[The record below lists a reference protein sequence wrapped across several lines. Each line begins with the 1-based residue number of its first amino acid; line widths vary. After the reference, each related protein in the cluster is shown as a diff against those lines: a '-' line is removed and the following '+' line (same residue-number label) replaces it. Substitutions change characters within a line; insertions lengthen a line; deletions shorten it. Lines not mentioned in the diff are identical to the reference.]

1 MCTRLIISS
10 KVINQWRKYSF
21 DAEAQ
26 TRICFLV
33 EQVLLSLI
41 TRIWYL
47 NETYICLFFP
57 PHYKRKTDW
66 KKLVKKNPN
75 YVLQSLNTCF
85 ELYHFFQSNFGLL
98 AKIIYCFFL
107 TFLLICNIHVENCFA
122 VYLQKH
128 TGIYRNRH
136 SSKNFHKVNTL
147 RMFPHVCF
155 IYCLLPQRKITI
167 LISTTIGWLCLF
179 YYFI

>member
-1 MCTRLIISS
+1 MKHI
-10 KVINQWRKYSF
+10 F
-21 DAEAQ
+21 AFF
-26 TRICFLV
+26 FLH
-33 EQVLLSLI
+33 I
-41 TRIWYL
+41 TKEKQL
-47 NETYICLFFP
+47 
-57 PHYKRKTDW
+57 K
-66 KKLVKKNPN
+66 KKLVKNPN

-136 SSKNFHKVNTL
+136 SLKEFSQSEHTQNVPSCLFH
-147 RMFPHVCF
+147 
-155 IYCLLPQRKITI
+155 LLSSFPQRKS
-167 LISTTIGWLCLF
+167 LS
-179 YYFI
+179 